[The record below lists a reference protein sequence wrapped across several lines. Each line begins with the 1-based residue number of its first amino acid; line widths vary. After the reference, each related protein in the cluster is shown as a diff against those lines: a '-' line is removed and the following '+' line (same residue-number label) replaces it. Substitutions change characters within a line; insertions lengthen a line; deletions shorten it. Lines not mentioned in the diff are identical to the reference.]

1 LLISSVILEKIL
13 IVNEILKMNKLYFA
27 LLIGCFVFISCYL
40 SFSISFE
47 AGIVVSALL
56 LEFFSRTLL
65 KNHRGV
71 W

>member
-1 LLISSVILEKIL
+1 
-13 IVNEILKMNKLYFA
+13 MNKVYFA
-27 LLIGCFVFISCYL
+27 LLMGCFVFAVSYL

-47 AGIVVSALL
+47 AGIVGSALL

-65 KNHRGV
+65 KNHRGA

>member
-1 LLISSVILEKIL
+1 
-13 IVNEILKMNKLYFA
+13 MNKIFVA
-27 LLIGCFVFISCYL
+27 LLIGCFVFIASYL

-47 AGIVVSALL
+47 AGIVASALL
-56 LEFFSRTLL
+56 LEFCSRVLL

>member
-1 LLISSVILEKIL
+1 MI
-13 IVNEILKMNKLYFA
+13 NEIFKMNKLYFG
-27 LLIGCFVFISCYL
+27 LLIGCFVFVSSYL

-47 AGIVVSALL
+47 LGIVASALL
-56 LEFFSRTLL
+56 LEFFSRALL

>member
-1 LLISSVILEKIL
+1 
-13 IVNEILKMNKLYFA
+13 MNKLYIG
-27 LLIGCFVFISCYL
+27 LLIGCFVFISSYL

-47 AGIVVSALL
+47 AGIVAAALL
-56 LEFFSRTLL
+56 LEFFSRFLL